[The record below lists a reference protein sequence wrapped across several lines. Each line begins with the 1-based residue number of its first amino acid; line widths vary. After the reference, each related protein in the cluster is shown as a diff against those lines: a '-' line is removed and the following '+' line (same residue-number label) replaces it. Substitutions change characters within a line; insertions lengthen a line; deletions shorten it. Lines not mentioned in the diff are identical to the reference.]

1 MTDIQKQRILNMWQR
16 GISFSEIADTLGL
29 PKNTVKTFCWRNQNL
44 ICDISKET
52 DTHKPLTPIEG
63 KDHCAN
69 CSAPL
74 EQRPKQ
80 KPRRF
85 CDDSCRYA
93 YWRDHRDRMN
103 RKAFCPVVC
112 AHCGQE
118 FDNYGSNSRKY
129 CCHPCYIAA
138 RYYTGGPKAVAGI

>member
-1 MTDIQKQRILNMWQR
+1 MRQK
-16 GISFSEIADTLGL
+16 GHSFSKIADALEL
-29 PKNTVKTFCWRNQNL
+29 PKSTVKTFCWRNQNL
-44 ICDISKET
+44 ICDTPKET
-52 DTHKPLTPIEG
+52 GTHKPAVPTEN

-69 CSAPL
+69 CGAPL

-93 YWRDHRDRMN
+93 YWRVHRD
-103 RKAFCPVVC
+103 CLSTYYPVAC
-112 AHCGQE
+112 AHCGKE
-118 FDNYGSNSRKY
+118 FDSYGSNSRKY

-138 RYYTGGPKAVAGI
+138 RYYTGDPKAVTGI

>member
-1 MTDIQKQRILNMWQR
+1 MRQK
-16 GISFSEIADTLGL
+16 GHSFSKIADALEL
-29 PKNTVKTFCWRNQNL
+29 PKSTVKTFCWRNQKTA
-44 ICDISKET
+44 CDDPGEIQDNDSVI
-52 DTHKPLTPIEG
+52 HIEN

-69 CSAPL
+69 CGTLL

-93 YWRDHRDRMN
+93 YWREHRDCLST
-103 RKAFCPVVC
+103 FYPVVC
-112 AHCGQE
+112 AHCGKE
-118 FDNYGSNSRKY
+118 FNGYGNKGRKY

-138 RYYTGGPKAVAGI
+138 RYGTGDSEVVVV